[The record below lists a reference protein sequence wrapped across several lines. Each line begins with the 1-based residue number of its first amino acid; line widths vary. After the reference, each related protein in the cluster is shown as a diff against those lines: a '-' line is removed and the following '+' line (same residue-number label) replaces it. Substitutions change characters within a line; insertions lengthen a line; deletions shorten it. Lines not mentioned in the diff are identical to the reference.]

1 MTANPGWMLDELTP
15 INDRRLEVRSTA
27 RRHRALVRGCDAAVV
42 LGVLGYG
49 ADEPG
54 ARVPATEF
62 FARARAWQAEHDPDA
77 VRDPDSAASIDWTPD
92 PIAARDYHHCPMG
105 YRKVF
110 SAFTLS
116 TRPPAATDWITWH
129 HR

>member
-1 MTANPGWMLDELTP
+1 MVEEYVP
-15 INDRRLEVRSTA
+15 IDDHRLEVRSTA
-27 RRHRALVRGCDAAVV
+27 RRHGALVRGSDAAVV
-42 LGVLGYG
+42 LGVLGYSP
-49 ADEPG
+49 DVPG

-62 FARARAWQAEHDPDA
+62 LNRARAWQARHDPSA
-77 VRDPDSAASIDWTPD
+77 VGDPDSASSIDWAPD
-92 PIAARDYHHCPMG
+92 PDAAQDYHHCPTG

-116 TRPPAATDWITWH
+116 ARPPAATDWITWH

>member
-1 MTANPGWMLDELTP
+1 MTTNPGWMVDEYVP
-15 INDRRLEVRSTA
+15 IDDRRLEVRSTA
-27 RRHRALVRGCDAAVV
+27 RRHRALVRGSDAAVV
-42 LGVLGYG
+42 LGVLGYS

-62 FARARAWQAEHDPDA
+62 LTRARAWQARHDPNA
-77 VRDPDSAASIDWTPD
+77 VRDPDSASSIDWAPD
-92 PIAARDYHHCPMG
+92 PDAEQDYHHCPTG

-116 TRPPAATDWITWH
+116 ARPPAATDWITWH
-129 HR
+129 RR